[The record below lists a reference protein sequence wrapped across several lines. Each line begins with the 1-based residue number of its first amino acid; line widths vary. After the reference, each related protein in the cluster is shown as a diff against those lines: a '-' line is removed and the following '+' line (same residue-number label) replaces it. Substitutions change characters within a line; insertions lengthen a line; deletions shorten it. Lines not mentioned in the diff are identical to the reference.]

1 MLVLQTNILSVK
13 VGSKLKRLRLQ
24 RGLTQAEL
32 AKRSKLHRIYVAQI
46 EGETKTPSLRALERI
61 AKALRVKLTDLLG

>member
-1 MLVLQTNILSVK
+1 VTI
-13 VGSKLKRLRLQ
+13 KRLRKQ

-46 EGETKTPSLRALERI
+46 EAQTKTPSIAALERI
-61 AKALRVKLTDLLG
+61 AKVLRVTVGDLLE